1 MSEKMKIFRLK
12 VSKLG
17 EIYTTKELR
26 KLAGISAPGEV
37 IAIVTDKEVIAR
49 KLVTLE
55 ELLERKPVLK
65 ISFEEAEKYLRKF
78 RKSLAYEA
86 SA

>member
-12 VSKLG
+12 VGKRG
-17 EIYTTKELR
+17 EIYTTRELR

-37 IAIVTDKEVIAR
+37 IAIVTDKEVIIR
-49 KLVTLE
+49 KPVTLE

-65 ISFEEAEKYLRKF
+65 LSFEEAEKISEKMQEEFGL
-78 RKSLAYEA
+78 
-86 SA
+86 

>member
-37 IAIVTDKEVIAR
+37 IAIVTDKEVIIR
-49 KLVTLE
+49 KPVTLE

-65 ISFEEAEKYLRKF
+65 ISFEEAEKISEKIQEEFGL
-78 RKSLAYEA
+78 
-86 SA
+86 

>member
-12 VSKLG
+12 VGKRG

-37 IAIVTDKEVIAR
+37 IAIVTDKEVIIR
-49 KLVTLE
+49 KPVTLE

-65 ISFEEAEKYLRKF
+65 ISFEEAEKISEKIQEEFGL
-78 RKSLAYEA
+78 
-86 SA
+86 